1 MLQPWGQRGP
11 HFVSLMFP
19 QLSYR
24 LETPASDA
32 SGLLGAVT
40 KVVRETLRCGL
51 LQALMALGVLIPASA
66 PTIFNCSSGSDALT
80 IEPGTGCGTWQ

>member
-1 MLQPWGQRGP
+1 MSQPWGKPGP
-11 HFVSLMFP
+11 HFVSPKSL

-24 LETPASDA
+24 LETPASEA

-40 KVVRETLRCGL
+40 KVFREVGRCSL
-51 LQALMALGVLIPASA
+51 LPALIALGVLIPASA
-66 PTIFNCSSGSDALT
+66 QTIFNCSSSSDPLT